1 MRQQGLEL
9 FAQFVRP
16 LVHGR
21 QGLVLAEHAIH
32 AGLGLADRR
41 RQAAEPVI
49 ERVEFPLVD
58 RQPLDRG
65 LQVFRQRAAFLV
77 EHHKLARELLARGRR
92 GGQLRARLLRELLH
106 ALNGF
111 LGARDLLGALVQL
124 GDLHIHGPHH
134 FVEAVSLDDGAFDGV
149 LLGFERLGL
158 LRHVFGQG
166 IERGETLFGVL
177 AEFLQLHER
186 TELLLD
192 LLHGFGG
199 RGRVILRLARGLT
212 NARELL
218 RQLSAD
224 RADRVELALERRD
237 ALHRADHLGG
247 RDLELPAEIL
257 ERGAFLA
264 QRLDGGLVLE
274 RLRRQLVDREAVLL
288 QLAVWG
294 GDFFGDAMGLGHLVE
309 DVANPLLDLIE
320 ALGPL
325 VVAGHLQAKLI
336 ELLQGELSLLAD
348 LVESLAGLRQLRGPA
363 GHLREHG
370 AQRGAFFTCLI
381 TSACSSS
388 CCCFL
393 LPLLP
398 PKSASSMPENISIS
412 QAGGNRGCAQKL
424 RHPRSG
430 RVAVSATPETR

>member
-1 MRQQGLEL
+1 MV
-9 FAQFVRP
+9 A
-16 LVHGR
+16 
-21 QGLVLAEHAIH
+21 
-32 AGLGLADRR
+32 
-41 RQAAEPVI
+41 
-49 ERVEFPLVD
+49 
-58 RQPLDRG
+58 
-65 LQVFRQRAAFLV
+65 
-77 EHHKLARELLARGRR
+77 
-92 GGQLRARLLRELLH
+92 
-106 ALNGF
+106 
-111 LGARDLLGALVQL
+111 
-124 GDLHIHGPHH
+124 
-134 FVEAVSLDDGAFDGV
+134 
-149 LLGFERLGL
+149 
-158 LRHVFGQG
+158 
-166 IERGETLFGVL
+166 
-177 AEFLQLHER
+177 
-186 TELLLD
+186 
-192 LLHGFGG
+192 
-199 RGRVILRLARGLT
+199 
-212 NARELL
+212 
-218 RQLSAD
+218 
-224 RADRVELALERRD
+224 
-237 ALHRADHLGG
+237 
-247 RDLELPAEIL
+247 
-257 ERGAFLA
+257 
-264 QRLDGGLVLE
+264 LVLE

-336 ELLQGELSLLAD
+336 ELFQGEFSLLAN
-348 LVESLAGLRQLRGPA
+348 LVEGLAGLRQLRGPA